1 MVIIEHRIHTAVILT
16 LALVCLILLQVV
28 AAAATYYVDA
38 TNGSNTDDGLSPQTP
53 WKTVSK
59 VNSMSFNPGDSILFK
74 RGDMWRETL
83 QVPSSG
89 VTGPPITFGAYGPGE
104 KPIITANDIVSNEGW
119 SEVSPNVYSKP
130 YVGENINQLFENSIK
145 LKRTASAAEVDS
157 PGEWFWGNNTLTI
170 YGNPEGKVLEASVR
184 WWAFRA
190 VDKDYIILENLDFS
204 GSKNSWHGGVYFT
217 SCNNPIV
224 RNCIVRDM
232 YAGGIELY
240 GCKSG
245 QVYNNTLYEI
255 SRNYPTPR
263 AADDSSIKIGNWGD
277 AASSGS
283 NSIVYNNTVYNSRIG
298 ISFQEQ
304 NGGAA
309 YSNHVYNLDNCAFTA
324 QTRVSNIEIHDN
336 LVHDVYLYALTGKNA
351 PPGVYTFGNAIQIGG
366 ATGYIVENISI
377 YRNHVYN
384 VHQAKNWDGV
394 GIDGAGIEI
403 DIDSINCKAYQN
415 IIHGTG
421 GDGICFYEVAGNN
434 EAHNNI
440 IWDVGKDDNPN
451 FKWAIIV
458 HSSGFHQ
465 IKIYNNVLFSDVGG
479 IDVGGYTTNVL
490 IKNNIIHVNPSNY
503 TIRIQAGSHAESN
516 YNLFYTGSIGKF
528 QWNGTDYNNFDAW
541 KINSGQDMNSFADD
555 PLFVDIHTYDFHL
568 TADSPCIDAGTDVG
582 ITQDFEGNPVPSGVA
597 PDIGAYE
604 YVSASNQ
611 PPLAN
616 AGEDQTVVD
625 SDRNGS
631 EQVTLDGSGSFDP
644 DGTIVSFIWTEG
656 GLEIANGR
664 KPIVILSTG
673 THSITLTVTDNGGL
687 TDTDTVTIKLLKQGE
702 EFGKLPLGC
711 YNNVINPLKGEE
723 TIIVVEM
730 KKRGSIK
737 IDLYDTKGNKI
748 RELAD
753 EEKDADTHNYSW
765 NGRDDSGNFVGCGLY
780 FVHIQAGDYKKT
792 KKIVVVK

>member
-1 MVIIEHRIHTAVILT
+1 MERKLRIFLILT
-16 LALVCLILLQVV
+16 ISLLCFILLK
-28 AAAATYYVDA
+28 AICLGATYYVDA
-38 TNGSNTDDGLSPQTP
+38 TNGSDTNEGLSPQTP
-53 WKTVSK
+53 WKTISK

-74 RGDMWRETL
+74 RGDMWRERL

-89 VTGPPITFGAYGPGE
+89 VTGLPITFGAYGSGE
-104 KPIITANDIVSNEGW
+104 KPKITANDIVSNEGW

-130 YVGENINQLFENSIK
+130 YVGSNINQLFENGAK
-145 LKRTASAAEVDS
+145 LKRTASATEVDS
-157 PGEWFWGNNTLTI
+157 PGEWFWGDNTLTI

-184 WWAFRA
+184 WVAFQSI
-190 VDKDYIILENLDFS
+190 DKDYIILENLDFS
-204 GSKNSWHGGVYFT
+204 GSKEAWHGGVYFI
-217 SCNNPIV
+217 SCDNPIV

-240 GCKSG
+240 GCNSG

-283 NSIVYNNTVYNSRIG
+283 NSIVYDNTVYNSRIG

-309 YSNHVYNLDNCAFTA
+309 YSNHVYNLDNGAFTV
-324 QTRVSNIEIHDN
+324 QTRASNIEIHDN

-366 ATGYIVENISI
+366 ATAATVENIRV

-384 VHQAKNWDGV
+384 VHQAKDWDGV
-394 GIDGAGIEI
+394 GIDGAGIFI
-403 DIDSINCKAYQN
+403 DIGAINCKAYQN
-415 IIHGTG
+415 MIHDTG
-421 GDGICFYEVAGNN
+421 GQGMAFYRVAGDN
-434 EAHNNI
+434 EIHNNI
-440 IWDVGKDDNPN
+440 IWNVGKEGNPVY
-451 FKWAIIV
+451 KWAIMV
-458 HSSGFHQ
+458 HSCESYQ

-479 IDVGGYTTNVL
+479 IDVGGSRYATNVL

-503 TIRIQAGSHAESN
+503 TIRIQAQSRAESD
-516 YNLFYTGSIGKF
+516 YNLFYAGSIGKF

-568 TADSPCIDAGTDVG
+568 TADSPGIDEGTDVG
-582 ITQDFEGNPVPSGVA
+582 ITQDFEGNPVPSGIA

-604 YVSASNQ
+604 YVSDSNQ

-616 AGEDQTVVD
+616 AGPDQTVTD

-631 EQVTLDGSGSFDP
+631 EQVFLDGSASSDP
-644 DGTIVSFIWTEG
+644 DGNIVSFVWTEG
-656 GLEIANGR
+656 GSEIATGV
-664 KPIVILSTG
+664 KPTVTLSTG
-673 THSITLTVTDNGGL
+673 THIITLTVTDNGGL
-687 TDTDTVTIKLLKQGE
+687 TATGTVTIKVLKGYE
-702 EFGKLPLGC
+702 KFGKLQTGC
-711 YNNVINPLKGEE
+711 YNNVINPARGESA
-723 TIIVVEM
+723 TIMVEIEEPGHIRIV
-730 KKRGSIK
+730 
-737 IDLYDTKGNKI
+737 LYDMKGKKI
-748 RELAD
+748 REVAD
-753 EEKDADTHNYSW
+753 EEKEPDIYKYYWD
-765 NGRDDSGNFVGCGLY
+765 GKDDSGNVVGSGLY
-780 FVHIQAGDYKKT
+780 FVRIRAGSYKKT
-792 KKIVVVK
+792 NKIVVIK